1 MTSDSYLTVNYKA
14 PSQTIFMAICQ
25 TMLPPLDLLPL
36 KQGDPG
42 DLLSGETRLSGP
54 GERP

>member
-1 MTSDSYLTVNYKA
+1 MTSDSYLTVNNKA
-14 PSQTIFMAICQ
+14 PFQTIFMAICQ

-42 DLLSGETRLSGP
+42 DLLSGERRLSGP